1 MCHRCAQ
8 ESVGM
13 ISERPIGPIL
23 QRLRYMGLWDVSA
36 PNISIQI
43 CLNELL
49 TLRSSRILVAGSL
62 LKTLARAAHFITL

>member
-1 MCHRCAQ
+1 
-8 ESVGM
+8 M

-62 LKTLARAAHFITL
+62 KTLARAAHFITL